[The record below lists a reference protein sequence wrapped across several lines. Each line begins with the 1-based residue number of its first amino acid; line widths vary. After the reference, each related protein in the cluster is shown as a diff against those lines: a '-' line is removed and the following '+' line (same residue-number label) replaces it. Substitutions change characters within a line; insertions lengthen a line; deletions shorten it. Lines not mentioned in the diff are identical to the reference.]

1 MKKTAVVLSLLS
13 LFLLCSCGTKQA
25 SNQDLSLPSAPAAAA
40 VPSNAETPEPEVVPT
55 EPLPCQVSID
65 KQPTDEH
72 LTEGSSAIFI
82 AKATGADSVRWVI
95 TDPTQVHSYDAEA
108 LSAAFPAV
116 ELEGETTE
124 TLKIKNVP
132 VGMDGFRVS
141 AVFADTN
148 GEVQT
153 GLATIHA
160 TGFFTQIP
168 KYYIFCSGVG
178 AWRTVMKINDDGT
191 FEGKFTDSNMGNN
204 TLSVC
209 EFKGTFGNVRKI
221 DGYSSSI
228 DLLDLTYET
237 PGTESFDAYGTK
249 VKTAGPYGLED
260 SDRFTVYLPHVP
272 VKDLPEG
279 FIPWLH
285 LEGGAEEFDGYGI
298 YNSNSETGFVSCT
311 ETEYVNAR

>member
-1 MKKTAVVLSLLS
+1 MKKTAVVLSILALL
-13 LFLLCSCGTKQA
+13 LLCSCGAKQT
-25 SNQDLSLPSAPAAAA
+25 STQNLSLTSAPVATA
-40 VPSNAETPEPEVVPT
+40 VPTNLETPEPEVIPA
-55 EPLPCQVSID
+55 EPLPCQVIID

-95 TDPTQVHSYDAEA
+95 TDPTQVHSYDAKA

-124 TLKIKNVP
+124 TLKIRNVP
-132 VGMDGFRVS
+132 AGMDGFRVS
-141 AVFADTN
+141 AVFADAN

-153 GLATIHA
+153 GLATIHS

-168 KYYIFCSGVG
+168 KYYIFSSGVG
-178 AWRTVMKINDDGT
+178 AWRTVLKINDDGT
-191 FEGKFTDSNMGNN
+191 FEGKFSDSDMGNN
-204 TLSVC
+204 ALSVC
-209 EFKGTFGNVRKI
+209 EFKGVFGNVRKI

-228 DLLDLTYET
+228 DLLDLEYET
-237 PGTESFDAYGTK
+237 PGTETYDAYGTK
-249 VKTAGPYGLED
+249 VKAADPYGLED
-260 SDRFTVYLPHVP
+260 SDVFTVYLPHVA

-298 YNSNSETGFVSCT
+298 YNSNAETGFVSCT